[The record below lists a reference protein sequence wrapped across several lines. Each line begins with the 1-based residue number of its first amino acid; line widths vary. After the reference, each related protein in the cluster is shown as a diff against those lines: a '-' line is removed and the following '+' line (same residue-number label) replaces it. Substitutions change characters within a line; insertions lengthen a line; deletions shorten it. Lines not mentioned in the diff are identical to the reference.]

1 MAISFKHKIG
11 CVSLVLIMI
20 LAAHLQAQPVDTT
33 FLGQTG
39 RVITTAL
46 PFLMISPD
54 ARASGM
60 GDIGAATKPD
70 NHSIYWNPA
79 KTAFLEEDF
88 GLAVSY
94 TPWLKKII
102 DDMSISYLS
111 VYKKIT
117 REQAVGIEF
126 KYFDLG
132 DIMFTDQSGD
142 DIQDF
147 RPKEFVI
154 GASYSRMLVENTLG
168 IGVTARY
175 IHSNLAGNALIN
187 NPTLDSSPANA
198 VSADVGVYYNKEL
211 LLSGVNS
218 NIAFGAVIS
227 NIGSKITYTNDEDK
241 MFIPTN
247 LKIGTAFTTNLD
259 PYNSITIGLDLNKL
273 LVPTPPIYY
282 SDSVDSNNNPV
293 IYKGKDP
300 NRPLLSGIF
309 GSFSDAPNG
318 FKEEL
323 QEVLVSIGGEY
334 NYNDVFAVRMGYFWE
349 NRLKGDRKFLS
360 FGLGFTY
367 QVFGIDLAYLV
378 PKNEHPLAET
388 LRISMVF
395 NWEGKNSKT
404 IKE

>member
-227 NIGSKITYTNDEDK
+227 NIGSKITYTNDDDK

>member
-1 MAISFKHKIG
+1 MTAFCKQIIACKTI
-11 CVSLVLIMI
+11 I
-20 LAAHLQAQPVDTT
+20 LLMLLTSHLQAQVDST
-33 FLGQTG
+33 FLGQYGT
-39 RVITTAL
+39 RVITTSL
-46 PFLMISPD
+46 PFLLISPD

-88 GLAVSY
+88 GFALSY

-111 VYKKIT
+111 FYKKIT
-117 REQAVGIEF
+117 REQAVGFEF

-132 DIMFTDQSGD
+132 RMDFTDYKGEF
-142 DIQDF
+142 IQDF
-147 RPKEFVI
+147 RPKEFVF
-154 GASYSRMLVENTLG
+154 GLSYSRMLVENTLG
-168 IGVTARY
+168 LGVTARY
-175 IHSNLAGNALIN
+175 IHSNLAGNALLN
-187 NPTLDSSPANA
+187 DPTLDSSPAN
-198 VSADVGVYYNKEL
+198 VISADVGLYYNKEL

-227 NIGSKITYTNDEDK
+227 NIGSKVTYTDDDSK

-247 LKIGTAFTTNLD
+247 LRIGTAFTTNLD
-259 PYNSITIGLDLNKL
+259 PYNSLTFGLDLNKL

-282 SDSVDSNNNPV
+282 RDSMDVNGRRV
-293 IYKGKDP
+293 IYRGRSTD
-300 NRPLLSGIF
+300 RSVLSGVF
-309 GSFSDAPNG
+309 GSFTDAPGG
-318 FKEEL
+318 FREEL
-323 QEVLVSIGGEY
+323 QEIMFSLGGEY

-349 NRLKGDRKFLS
+349 NQNKGDRKFLS
-360 FGLGFTY
+360 FGLGFQY

-388 LRISMVF
+388 MRISMVF
-395 NWEGKNSKT
+395 NWEGKNSRT
-404 IKE
+404 VKE